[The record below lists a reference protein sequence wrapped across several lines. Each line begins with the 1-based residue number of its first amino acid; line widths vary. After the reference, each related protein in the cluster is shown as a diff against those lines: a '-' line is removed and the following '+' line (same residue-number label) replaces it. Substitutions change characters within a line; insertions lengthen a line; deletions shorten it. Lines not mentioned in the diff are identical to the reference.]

1 MPPTLV
7 AYVGI
12 RIAEQVRDYLKD
24 GVVTNAVNM
33 AHKGTYS
40 ELQSIAPG
48 ATWRESWWVKP
59 SGFEA
64 AAATVR

>member
-1 MPPTLV
+1 M
-7 AYVGI
+7 VG
-12 RIAEQVRDYLKD
+12 
-24 GVVTNAVNM
+24 VTNAVNM

-64 AAATVR
+64 AASPAVR

>member
-1 MPPTLV
+1 M
-7 AYVGI
+7 VG
-12 RIAEQVRDYLKD
+12 
-24 GVVTNAVNM
+24 VTNAVNM
-33 AHKGTYS
+33 AQKGTYN

-64 AAATVR
+64 VAAGK